1 MQTRLEE
8 VFGEVFKLPP
18 EKVTDALAPEDVKG
32 WDSLGHLGLIDAL
45 ESAFGVRFEDG
56 DLTEMENVGK
66 IKEILR
72 LRGVT
77 G

>member
-1 MQTRLEE
+1 MEE
-8 VFGEVFKLPP
+8 QLRQVFAEFFKLDPSR
-18 EKVTDALAPEDVKG
+18 VTDDLSPEDVKG
-32 WDSLGHLGLIDAL
+32 WNSLGQLGLINAL
-45 ESAFGVRFEDG
+45 ESAFEITFEDG

-66 IKEILR
+66 IKQILR